1 MVRVLA
7 IALTVASAVAAVPA
21 PQNAMSFGGDVNA
34 RTLFLSSRAAIG
46 RHGGSVGKLRSLV
59 AKGRTRFLGADG
71 SPSEGT
77 VELRVLLPNRY
88 LRIDT
93 VGAAR
98 RQFGFDAGTLVSDV
112 RDTGRPLDTPDR
124 AVAGLLDRA
133 RRELVLFVLGAVTYV
148 TSEEPLA
155 FRSMM
160 TSSVTNDPLR
170 LTASGDRLQ
179 LTLRFDTRSR
189 TPAEISYSE
198 GGVDVDLTFEDR
210 RTVGGL
216 DLPFHIVKTAGPLTV
231 DELRFDDILVDSPLT
246 AADFKP

>member
-93 VGAAR
+93 VAR
-98 RQFGFDAGTLVSDV
+98 RGG
-112 RDTGRPLDTPDR
+112 
-124 AVAGLLDRA
+124 
-133 RRELVLFVLGAVTYV
+133 
-148 TSEEPLA
+148 
-155 FRSMM
+155 
-160 TSSVTNDPLR
+160 SSVSMPAPSSATFATTGGR
-170 LTASGDRLQ
+170 STHRTAPW
-179 LTLRFDTRSR
+179 
-189 TPAEISYSE
+189 PACSIARGASSCYSSSA
-198 GGVDVDLTFEDR
+198 R
-210 RTVGGL
+210 
-216 DLPFHIVKTAGPLTV
+216 
-231 DELRFDDILVDSPLT
+231 
-246 AADFKP
+246 